1 MPVAS
6 TTYNLSF
13 TAASLRPELARI
25 IAEYYLAVGNWA
37 EAKDRVLTSN
47 ALQCRSAASS
57 IRLERAL
64 RQRLQTLNHE
74 QINLLAQGTAEDRA
88 AIAWL
93 AACKH
98 IPFVFEFA
106 TEILREKL
114 VSHDPVLRN
123 SDYEAYVESKALLH
137 PEIDRLT
144 ATSKNKVRQVLL
156 RMLVEAGLLET
167 GKGLGIIQHPV
178 VSPAVVSAVTSD
190 NPDWL
195 AAFFIPQHQYADS
208 LVQ

>member
-1 MPVAS
+1 MNVYMENSVVKAGPNARLGTAPLSARMRGRREPCSARNWPALMPVAS
-6 TTYNLSF
+6 TTYNLNF

-25 IAEYYLAVGNWA
+25 IAECYLAVGNWA
-37 EAKDRVLTSN
+37 EAKDRVLASN

-114 VSHDPVLRN
+114 VSYDPVLRN

-137 PEIDRLT
+137 PEIGRLT

-156 RMLVEAGLLET
+156 RM
-167 GKGLGIIQHPV
+167 P
-178 VSPAVVSAVTSD
+178 VSAV
-190 NPDWL
+190 
-195 AAFFIPQHQYADS
+195 
-208 LVQ
+208 

>member
-1 MPVAS
+1 MPVPS

-25 IAEYYLAVGNWA
+25 VSECYLAEGNWA
-37 EAKDRVLTSN
+37 KAKNRLLASN
-47 ALQCRSAASS
+47 ALQCRSAASA
-57 IRLERAL
+57 IRLEREL

-88 AIAWL
+88 AMAWL
-93 AACKH
+93 AVCKH

-106 TEILREKL
+106 TEILMEKL

-137 PEIDRLT
+137 PEIGRLT
-144 ATSKNKVRQVLL
+144 AKSKNKIRQVLL

-167 GKGLGIIQHPV
+167 GNALGIIQRPV
-178 VSPAVVSAVTSD
+178 VSPAVVRAVTSD
-190 NPDWL
+190 NPVWL

-208 LVQ
+208 LV